1 MKLRR
6 IFAALAACAIAA
18 TSVISASAADAL
30 FTVTAEA
37 DGENVVIK
45 GDGDDTQYNG
55 KYNFFKGDYDLE
67 KIDKIVVTFE
77 ATNCEEI
84 KFSFGANTVAKGAWS
99 EQEVEVK
106 PDAKTVEWAKIG
118 GLTKSDG
125 GVFKLGFNWIK
136 PTNAQWEAPNKWLAS
151 DKAEIKITAVKYYD
165 KDGNEL
171 VAKTA
176 GGAAGG
182 SNPTDPPKSNP
193 KTGAS
198 AGLALAGL
206 ALAGVAVVA
215 TKKSK

>member
-30 FTVTAEA
+30 LTVTSES
-37 DGENVVIK
+37 DGSTVVVK
-45 GDGDDTQYNG
+45 GDSSVTKDNG
-55 KYNFFKGDYDLE
+55 KYEFLKGDYDLE
-67 KIDKIVVTFE
+67 KIDKIVMTFE
-77 ATNCEEI
+77 ATNCDSLSARI
-84 KFSFGANTVAKGAWS
+84 GANTVTAGGWEDK
-99 EQEVEVK
+99 VINLK
-106 PDAKTVEWAKIG
+106 PTDTTAEWAGIG
-118 GLTKSDG
+118 GLTASDE
-125 GVFKLGFNWIK
+125 GVCKFGFDWVG
-136 PTNAQWEAPNKWLAS
+136 PTNAVWPSEGVCTSS
-151 DKAEIKITAVKYYD
+151 DKAVVKVTSVKLYD

-182 SNPTDPPKSNP
+182 SNPTDPSKSNP